1 MQYKATVLV
10 SVMASMIIS
19 EAQSIPDA
27 KTLGPS
33 SGPSISIDD
42 VDRFYHVY
50 DAGSLAKHP
59 EMYSNA
65 RGCAN
70 VLPHARQRVA
80 VALQIHFTQ
89 RRISLGY
96 L

>member
-1 MQYKATVLV
+1 MAIFSRESERTVKTIGTAKLIGVAVLV

-50 DAGSLAKHP
+50 DAATGHP
-59 EMYSNA
+59 NA
-65 RGCAN
+65 D
-70 VLPHARQRVA
+70 
-80 VALQIHFTQ
+80 
-89 RRISLGY
+89 
-96 L
+96 